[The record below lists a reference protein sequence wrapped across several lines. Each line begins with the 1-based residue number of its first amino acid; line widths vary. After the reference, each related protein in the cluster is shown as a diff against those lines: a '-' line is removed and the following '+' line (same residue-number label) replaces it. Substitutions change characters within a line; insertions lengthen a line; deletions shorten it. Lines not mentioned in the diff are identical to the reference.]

1 MQYLKIFFLFA
12 FLPVTGLSQSIS
24 VSVLSAHSG
33 NQPGTVP
40 LKEGTITVRGN
51 TIQLISSNQS
61 VNQTGIAG
69 WSVSDGGHKVGMLLR
84 ENGLNLTTY
93 DYNGSQIADSEM
105 EFFEGDDETLA
116 IYQFDDGRTVVRDN
130 VANFSFFDASGSL
143 IYSVSNSSQSREG
156 ESESR
161 LAADPSGSTV
171 VLYNPIISAGG
182 QTGSRA
188 TLVFGPNDTEVFF
201 QDNSREIT
209 HLSVSENG
217 TLISMIAGA
226 GSNTRAMVFD
236 RFGNELNR
244 IEFDDTQLGL
254 ATDAAGTYLTAYSSS
269 RIQVYN
275 LITGERLG
283 SASSR
288 QSIISAQYHPEDDLI
303 LAVGGAK
310 TNGRISDPMM
320 MAVHLTKRQI
330 ARSEITFTVST
341 HDINKI
347 RQVRLSQNQYR
358 ITGLNQHLDV
368 TAQF

>member
-1 MQYLKIFFLFA
+1 MQYLRFFFLFA
-12 FLPVTGLSQSIS
+12 FLPVTCLSQSIS
-24 VSVLSAHSG
+24 ISAISAHSG

-40 LKEGTITVRGN
+40 LKEGTITIRGN
-51 TIQLISSNQS
+51 SVQLTSSNQS

-69 WSVSDGGHKVGMLLR
+69 WAVSDEGLKVGLLRR
-84 ENGLNLTTY
+84 ENGLELSTY
-93 DYNGSQIADSEM
+93 DYRGSQITENDM
-105 EFFEGDDETLA
+105 EFFEGGDETLE

-130 VANFSFFDASGSL
+130 VANFSFFDASGKL
-143 IYSVSNSSQSREG
+143 IYSVSNSSQSSDG
-156 ESESR
+156 ESESK

-188 TLVFGPNDTEVFF
+188 SLVFGPNNTEVFY
-201 QDNSREIT
+201 QGNNREIT
-209 HLSVSENG
+209 HLSVNENG
-217 TLISMIAGA
+217 TLISLIAGT
-226 GSNTRAMVFD
+226 GSNTQAIVFD

-244 IEFDDTQLGL
+244 FDFDDTQLGVTPD
-254 ATDAAGTYLTAYSSS
+254 ATETYITAYSSS

-288 QSIISAQYHPEDDLI
+288 QTIIHAQYHPEDEVI

-310 TNGRISDPMM
+310 NNGRITDPMM
-320 MAVHLTKRQI
+320 MAVHLSKRQI
-330 ARSEITFTVST
+330 ARSDITISVSA
-341 HDINKI
+341 HDGSKI
-347 RQVRLSQNQYR
+347 RQVRLSPDQYR

-368 TAQF
+368 TTQF